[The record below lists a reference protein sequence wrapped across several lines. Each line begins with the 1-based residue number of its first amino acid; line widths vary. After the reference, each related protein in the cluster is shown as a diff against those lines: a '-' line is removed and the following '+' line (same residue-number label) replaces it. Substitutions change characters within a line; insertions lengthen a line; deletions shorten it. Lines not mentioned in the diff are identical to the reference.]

1 MRLRR
6 LAVLVLTLASVT
18 LPAAPLTGAPASSPS
33 LAAGITGPVDPTEPI
48 DLTPPKMG
56 PGPGGPATCCTFG

>member
-18 LPAAPLTGAPASSPS
+18 LPAAPHIGAHTPATSR
-33 LAAGITGPVDPTEPI
+33 AGEVTEPFEVLDPI
-48 DLTPPKMG
+48 INPPRME
-56 PGPGGPATCCTFG
+56 PGPGGPLTCCTYG